1 MEKTNGRK
9 MEMSLTPLV
18 ALALVAFGC
27 YLLRKGMGERPA
39 LSVVDKNAA

>member
-18 ALALVAFGC
+18 RPLWFV
-27 YLLRKGMGERPA
+27 GERPA